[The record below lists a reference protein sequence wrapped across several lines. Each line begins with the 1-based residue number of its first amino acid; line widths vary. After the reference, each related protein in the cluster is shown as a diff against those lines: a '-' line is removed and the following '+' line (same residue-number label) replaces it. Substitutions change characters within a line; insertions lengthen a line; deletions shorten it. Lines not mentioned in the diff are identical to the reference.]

1 MEPQH
6 DCPRCGRPI
15 TIDRMTICTAC
26 ADEFTRR
33 LEWLD
38 KIGMPTLQQ
47 VAYRK
52 ASFGQKTIRSGNKA
66 FAPTPLNETA
76 QHIYNSTEAVIQ
88 QAGALIDLRPIG
100 WDRDD
105 RPRTLRDWVYLC
117 PQLVQH
123 MPAIS
128 RKPEAAGMLD
138 RLAQACEQ
146 VRGQITRPGE
156 RRLIGV
162 CTECLKCQVTVTDE
176 ETGETSREPLRTPIY
191 AASTDTHAV
200 CPYCGAF
207 LNLSDVRI
215 AYLKAAGLLHITK
228 TQADAARWVRD
239 STGVPVT
246 GKDLRNWRTRGK
258 MPGTRHIE
266 GPYWAWNI
274 IELLACAEE
283 KRRNGRNRL

>member
-15 TIDRMTICTAC
+15 TLDRMTICTDC

-33 LEWLD
+33 LEWLAR
-38 KIGMPTLQQ
+38 IGMPTLQQ

-52 ASFGQKTIRSGNKA
+52 ASFGQRTIRSGNKA

-76 QHIYNSTEAVIQ
+76 QHVYNTTEAVIQ
-88 QAGALIDLRPIG
+88 QTGALIDLRPIG
-100 WDRDD
+100 WDKDD

-117 PQLVQH
+117 PQLIRG
-123 MPAIS
+123 MPALA
-128 RKPEAAGMLD
+128 RNPQAPTMLD
-138 RLAQACEQ
+138 LLANACDQ
-146 VRGQITRPGE
+146 VRAQITRPGE

-162 CTECLKCQVTVTDE
+162 CTECLQHEDVG
-176 ETGETSREPLRTPIY
+176 GEPVRTPIY
-191 AASTDTHAV
+191 AASTDTYAV
-200 CPYCGAF
+200 CPCCGAF

-246 GKDLRNWRTRGK
+246 GKDLRNWRVRGK
-258 MPGTRHIE
+258 MPGTRHVE

-283 KRRNGRNRL
+283 RRRNGRNRL